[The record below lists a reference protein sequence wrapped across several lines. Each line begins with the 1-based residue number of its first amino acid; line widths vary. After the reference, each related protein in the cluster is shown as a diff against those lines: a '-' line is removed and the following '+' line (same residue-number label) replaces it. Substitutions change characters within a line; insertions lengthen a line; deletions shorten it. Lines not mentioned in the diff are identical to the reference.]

1 MPTNDNKIVIERMPP
16 ELMMKLEQIRMFLSQ
31 RKASVM
37 VGAGFSKNAYQ
48 TEFATLKDWP
58 ELTRAFY
65 NQLFVDETERNRNIG
80 LLHEPLKLAQMYE
93 CSFGRNALDALI
105 QSSLPNEAAAPGKM
119 HEKLMRLNWRDVFTT
134 NYDTLLERA
143 AVNVGK
149 IYHEV
154 TNKETLLYT
163 ETPRIIK
170 LHGSFPNIRPY
181 IITEEDFRTYPQQF
195 PEFVNTVRQALME
208 SLFCLLGFSGN
219 DPNFLQWIGWLRDVM
234 GNQVSPVYLI
244 TYEPNLHKSQV
255 DLFKRRGIEIVNIAS
270 LGKDV
275 SFSQGLE
282 FVLDYISKDPNDG
295 WSLQLDEKKIEEVN
309 DVLDITNKM
318 RAIREKYPPYLYLP
332 ERFYRGISDF
342 MPYKYIPNDDV
353 YAELSSTQ
361 KIQYVREI
369 VWRYEVTLTPIYVQ
383 WLLRKMQDIAN
394 GDEKISNSDISAAVD
409 IQLALLRTYRESG
422 DDVLFNQMACMI
434 KEKELKSYQRHRL
447 YYELCIQRLS
457 LLDYKEVRQLLQQW
471 EVDGTEI
478 KYALWKALVLSEIG
492 EGGEAIRLLTHANQ
506 RFRQSLLTQSTNQH
520 VIETYSSAL
529 DEIIELHKN
538 KKSIDT
544 PLIKQKQKLIQAVKE
559 AEGKSQF
566 LYESKHNFGIDSL
579 QNKWNTSTNLVDR
592 FLPAYRYVRLIECTG
607 YPLKPQSQV
616 DEKWLE
622 KSIAQIME
630 VQPTLAFYL
639 LVRSGSKKATIGCL
653 SREMLRRLPIDW
665 ADEKYS
671 LYKDKIDGLLRS
683 QVLTALDKKVDEVL
697 MPAFVRLSTRL
708 DIGNVDDF
716 SEQYMEYYNGG
727 FSHYETVQFAIVSEN
742 MFARSRTRHNY
753 RMLGAKKEELH
764 HYLPWS
770 DHWINVT
777 PVFDSEVEAMIKA
790 LKAEN
795 EQDVMR
801 TFVRLWYMLSADLN
815 TRHRKQLE
823 DAVRQWRNKEHEK
836 NHTIQILDTFRK
848 VKYKEDVD
856 TKSAKYYL
864 NAIIEDIA
872 ATPVENI
879 TSTLELMSLRTNYNA
894 LEYFTTDLTKD
905 QHEQVIAKF
914 IELLIKNEEHFK
926 IDDSAT
932 LLGGFRNDVQLLVVQ
947 FTKYFAYLNLQN
959 IEPTLLNNLM
969 DVCERYNDYQLAMV
983 AILTKLNN
991 TLHRYT
997 NAIIGEKIS
1006 VSLMKGTY
1014 YEYAE
1019 GLQAVQLVEN
1029 TSLRNKLVEAIVY
1042 YVEYCHDRKAQAFLY
1057 TLMNLIN
1064 DRVLQKSGWL
1074 QKIGEMLNRIADAVG
1089 DFNGSEEE
1097 RMDVMFYANMLAG
1110 VVHVRWGDNNGVR
1123 RWREI
1128 TLNRS
1133 NFNDVRAG
1141 FDIGQSMAFGDKK
1154 MPIKKLLLND

>member
-1 MPTNDNKIVIERMPP
+1 MPANEKIKKIESVPS

-31 RKASVM
+31 GKASVM

-48 TEFATLKDWP
+48 SEFATMKDWP

-65 NQLFVDETERNRNIG
+65 NQLFIDETERDRNIS

-119 HEKLMRLNWRDVFTT
+119 HEKLMQLNWRDVFTT

-234 GNQVSPVYLI
+234 GNQMSPVYLI

-282 FVLDYISKDPNDG
+282 FVLDYISKEPNDG
-295 WSLQLDEKKIEEVN
+295 WSLYLDEKKIEEVK

-318 RAIREKYPPYLYLP
+318 KAIREKYPPYLYLP
-332 ERFYRGISDF
+332 GRFYRGISDF
-342 MPYKYIPNDDV
+342 MPYKYIPDEDV
-353 YAELSSTQ
+353 YTELSLTQ
-361 KIQYVREI
+361 KIQYLREI
-369 VWRYEVTLTPIYVQ
+369 VWRYEVTLTPIYLQ
-383 WLLRKMQDIAN
+383 WLLEKMQEIAK
-394 GDEKISNSDISAAVD
+394 GDEKKISSDMSAVID

-422 DDVLFNQMACMI
+422 DDASFNEIACLI

-447 YYELCIQRLS
+447 YYELCIQSLS
-457 LLDYKEVRQLLQQW
+457 LLNYKEVRRLLQHW

-478 KYALWKALVLSEIG
+478 KYALWKASVLSEIG
-492 EGGEAIRLLTHANQ
+492 EDGDAMQLLTHANQ
-506 RFRQSLLTQSTNQH
+506 RFRQSLLTQSSNQH

-544 PLIKQKQKLIQAVKE
+544 PLIKQKQKLIQAIKE
-559 AEGKSQF
+559 AESKSPF

-579 QNKWNTSTNLVDR
+579 QNKWNSGTNLVDR
-592 FLPAYRYVRLIECTG
+592 FLPAYRYVRLIESTG
-607 YPLKPQSQV
+607 YPLKPQSQM

-622 KSIAQIME
+622 KSTAQIME
-630 VQPTLAFYL
+630 VQPTLAFHL
-639 LVRSGSKKATIGCL
+639 LVRSGSKNASIGCL
-653 SREMLRRLPIDW
+653 SREMLRKLPIDW
-665 ADEKYS
+665 ADELYT
-671 LYKDKIDGLLRS
+671 LYKDKIDGLLKS
-683 QVLTALDKKVDEVL
+683 QVLTSLDKKVDEVL

-708 DIGNVDDF
+708 DIGNADDF
-716 SEQYMEYYNGG
+716 AEQYMEYYNGG
-727 FSHYETVQFAIVSEN
+727 FTHYETAQFAIVSEN
-742 MFARSRTRHNY
+742 LFARSRTRHNY
-753 RMLGAKKEELH
+753 RMFSANKEELH

-770 DHWINVT
+770 DQWINVT

-790 LKAEN
+790 LKAVN
-795 EQDVMR
+795 EQDAMR
-801 TFVRLWYMLSADLN
+801 TFMRLWYMLSANLSQK
-815 TRHRKQLE
+815 HRKQLE
-823 DAVRQWRNKEHEK
+823 DAVRQWRNQEHGK
-836 NHTIQILDTFRK
+836 NCTIQILDTFRK
-848 VKYKEDVD
+848 VKYKEDVE

-864 NAIIEDIA
+864 NEIVENIV
-872 ATPVENI
+872 ATPVENVV
-879 TSTLELMSLRTNYNA
+879 STLELMSLRTNYNA
-894 LEYFTTDLTKD
+894 LEYYTTELTKE
-905 QHEQVIAKF
+905 QHEQVITKF
-914 IELLIKNEEHFK
+914 VELLIKNEEHFK

-932 LLGGFRNDVQLLVVQ
+932 LFGGFRNDVQLLVVQ
-947 FTKYFAYLNLQN
+947 FTKYFAYLDLQN
-959 IEPTLLNNLM
+959 IESTLLNNLM

-991 TLHRYT
+991 LLHHYT
-997 NAIIGEKIS
+997 NAVIGEKIS
-1006 VSLMKGTY
+1006 VSLAKGTY

-1019 GLQAVQLVEN
+1019 GLQAVRLVEN
-1029 TSLRNKLVEAIVY
+1029 TPLRNKLVESMVY
-1042 YVEYCHDRKAQAFLY
+1042 YVEYCQDRKAQAFLY

-1064 DRVLQKSGWL
+1064 DKVLQKSGWQ
-1074 QKIGEMLNRIADAVG
+1074 QKIGEMLNRIADAVV

-1097 RMDVMFYANMLAG
+1097 RMDIMYYANMLAG
-1110 VVHVRWGDNNGVR
+1110 AVHVRWGDNNGVK
-1123 RWREI
+1123 RWKEI
-1128 TLNRS
+1128 SLSRS

-1141 FDIGQSMAFGDKK
+1141 FDIGQSMAYGDKK
-1154 MPIKKLLLND
+1154 MPIKKLLLDE